1 MRIRWSYDVA
11 FQLCQSAANGPVMDW
26 SDSDNS
32 FNALEAG
39 VYTGGMSE
47 QSLRGVTSTVRV
59 RRHRIDESR
68 ASQKLISL
76 VGRGSTVL

>member
-1 MRIRWSYDVA
+1 MA

-39 VYTGGMSE
+39 IYTGGMSE

-59 RRHRIDESR
+59 RRHRIDELPE
-68 ASQKLISL
+68 ADLI
-76 VGRGSTVL
+76 GRQGSTVL